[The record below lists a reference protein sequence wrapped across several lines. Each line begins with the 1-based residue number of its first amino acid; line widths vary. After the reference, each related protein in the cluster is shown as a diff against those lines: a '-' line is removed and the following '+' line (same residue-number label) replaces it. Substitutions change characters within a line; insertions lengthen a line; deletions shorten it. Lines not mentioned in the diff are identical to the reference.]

1 MPNSQRN
8 KLKSGI
14 TNDTKVTLNLLSNVI
29 GNSKNEISSLL
40 KLSLTNTQ
48 VSRLCKT
55 FANKLSANIKLW
67 KTQLSKMV
75 RLGGFFDRFL
85 ELLLKTGLLLI
96 KNSVKH

>member
-1 MPNSQRN
+1 MSNSQRN

-29 GNSKNEISSLL
+29 GNSKNEISSPL

-75 RLGGFFDRFL
+75 RLGGLDMFL
-85 ELLLKTGLLLI
+85 GPLLKTGLLLI
-96 KNSVKH
+96 KNYVKH